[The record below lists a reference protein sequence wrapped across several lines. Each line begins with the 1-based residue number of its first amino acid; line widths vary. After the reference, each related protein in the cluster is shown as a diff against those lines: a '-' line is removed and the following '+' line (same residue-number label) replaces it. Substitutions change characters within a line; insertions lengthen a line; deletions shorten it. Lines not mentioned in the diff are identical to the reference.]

1 MNRTAGNVIGLKGYG
16 GHGNVLTGTRHM
28 VAAGHYAAAHAGFV
42 VLEAGGN
49 AIDAGVAAGL
59 ALGVTCCDLVNV
71 AGVSPIMV
79 RLAATGEVFTIDGL
93 GVWPLKASSEY
104 FRRHHNGAI
113 PAGLKRAVVPGSP
126 SGWIVAL
133 ERWGT
138 MSFGDV
144 AGPAIRLARD
154 GFAADPRFCETFAAN
169 EASFRRFAEN
179 ARVYLPGGKPPTPGD
194 IFRQPDLAKSLQFM
208 VDEET
213 RVAGKQGRIAGL
225 QAAHDAFYKGDIAR
239 TITAYHAKN
248 DGWLTMEDLAPF
260 KARLEAPVK
269 VRWRD
274 MDVYTCGSWCQGPAL
289 AMLLKILANDDVA
302 ALGHNTPAY
311 IHLLTEA
318 TKLTFADREA
328 YFGDPRFVDVPL
340 ETLLSD
346 AFARTRRNKIDPS
359 RSFPGMPEAGAIAGY
374 PRFRVDVPTADV
386 PALSP
391 DTSYC
396 CAVDSQGNVFSA
408 TPSDPSYDAEMIPGT
423 GLVPSGR
430 GSQSW
435 TVAGHPSEIAPL
447 KRPRLTPNPAIAV
460 LADGQATMPFGT
472 PGGDVQTQAM
482 LQVLLNVSQ
491 FGMDLRSAIE
501 APRFASYSFPSSFEP
516 HEYYPNRLALE
527 GRMPSETI
535 EGLRA
540 LGHDV
545 LKWPDWTRL
554 AGGVCSIVHDVQH
567 GVLTGAGDPR
577 RGAYA
582 VGW

>member
-28 VAAGHYAAAHAGFV
+28 VSAGHYTAAHAGFTI
-42 VLEAGGN
+42 LEAGGN

-71 AGVSPIMV
+71 AGVSPIMI
-79 RLAATGEVFTIDGL
+79 RLAATGEVVTVDGL
-93 GVWPLKASSEY
+93 GVWPAKASSEY
-104 FRRHHNGAI
+104 FRKHHNGAI

-133 ERWGT
+133 EKWGT
-138 MSFGDV
+138 MSFGEV
-144 AGPAIRLARD
+144 AAAAIRLARD
-154 GFAADPRFCETFAAN
+154 GFAADPRFCETFATN
-169 EASFRRFAEN
+169 EDKFRRFSEN
-179 ARVYLPGGKPPTPGD
+179 ARVYLPGGKPPMPGD
-194 IFRQPDLAKSLQFM
+194 IFRQPDLARSLQYM
-208 VDEET
+208 VDEEKKVAAKHG
-213 RVAGKQGRIAGL
+213 RVAGLK
-225 QAAHDAFYKGDIAR
+225 AAHDAFYKGDIAR
-239 TITAYHAKN
+239 AITTYHGRN

-260 KARLEAPVK
+260 KARIEPPVR

-274 MDVYTCGSWCQGPAL
+274 MDVYTCGPWSQGPCL
-289 AMLLKILANDDVA
+289 AMILKMLARDDVA
-302 ALGHNTPAY
+302 SLGHNTPAY

-318 TKLTFADREA
+318 TKLAFADREA
-328 YFGDPRFVDVPL
+328 YFGDPRFIDVPV
-340 ETLLSD
+340 ETLLSEAFSD
-346 AFARTRRNKIDPS
+346 ARRGRIDLS
-359 RSFPGMPEAGAIAGY
+359 RSFPGMPEAGSIAGY
-374 PRFRVDVPTADV
+374 PRMRVDVPKAEV

-396 CAVDSQGNVFSA
+396 CAVDSEGNVFSA

-435 TVAGHPSEIAPL
+435 TVAGHPSELAPF

-460 LADGQATMPFGT
+460 LANGQATMPFGT

-482 LQVLLNVSQ
+482 LQVLLNVTQ

-516 HEYYPNRLALE
+516 HEYYPNRLAVE
-527 GRMPSETI
+527 GRMSDETVA
-535 EGLRA
+535 GLQS

-545 LKWPDWTRL
+545 LQWPDWTRL
-554 AGGVCSIVHDVQH
+554 AGGVCAIVHDVQH
-567 GVLTGAGDPR
+567 GVLTGAADPR